1 MKGSLKSMTFKSVN
15 EREYNRCLQRAF
27 DLSAN
32 RLTDLGAKLH
42 FHDDIV
48 NSDDYEWPEGE
59 PHPVDLLE
67 AQIDMQG
74 AEEEVDLT
82 SELVSTLGQLIILRK
97 ARQGCP

>member
-1 MKGSLKSMTFKSVN
+1 MTFRRVKDGD
-15 EREYNRCLQRAF
+15 YNRALQRAF
-27 DLSAN
+27 DLSIN

-48 NSDDYEWPEGE
+48 NSDEYEWPEGE

-82 SELVSTLGQLIILRK
+82 SELVTTLGQLIVVRK

>member
-1 MKGSLKSMTFKSVN
+1 MTFKRIKESD
-15 EREYNRCLQRAF
+15 YNRALQCAF
-27 DLSAN
+27 DLSIN

-48 NSDDYEWPEGE
+48 NSDEYEWPEGE
-59 PHPVDLLE
+59 PHPIDLLE

-74 AEEEVDLT
+74 AEEEVELT
-82 SELVSTLGQLIILRK
+82 SELVTTLGQLIVVRK

>member
-1 MKGSLKSMTFKSVN
+1 MTFRRI
-15 EREYNRCLQRAF
+15 REGDYNKALQHTF
-27 DLSAN
+27 DLSIN

-48 NSDDYEWPEGE
+48 NSDEYEWPEGE

-82 SELVSTLGQLIILRK
+82 SELVTTLGQLIVVRK
-97 ARQGCP
+97 ARQDCP